1 VKKIL
6 GTFISLFL
14 CIICSATHQVG
25 GYIAVEWKG
34 GYTYQITIYDYT
46 NTFPNYKVIADR
58 DTMRL
63 YIRDGGIQSFLLSRI
78 NGRSNYLLP
87 DPIPN
92 GEPVCNYEFDSSP
105 PLPYDGARKLSIY
118 QTTYTFKGPG
128 DYKVWMDDPDRMA
141 GINNIVASVSV
152 YYYMYAI
159 IRVLPPSYLPPNTGI
174 SSVLITNPPVCQY
187 GCVGGC
193 YTYNPGAY
201 IPDLPPGV
209 ADSIGYSLGPCLE
222 LINSNDQLS
231 VGIATGY
238 RNPGATID
246 ASGTLKWCPNNI
258 VDTGRWNFAIIMT
271 TYIRVYI
278 PLDGSYH
285 MEPVDTTEMEL
296 EVIINSTCF
305 PPTVTSI
312 DTCVT
317 AGTNLH
323 ITYTAKTSNVND
335 ISPLFIT
342 VSGQPFQESPPA
354 ILSNITPPLHIMHP
368 VLNWQTTCDE
378 VSNAPYEVVIEATE
392 KMIQQGT
399 DDSAFYSGYGTSRIT
414 VVAPEPQHLTA
425 INKGTT
431 VCLSWQPNNCP
442 QDTIYNIY
450 RRKGCTT
457 WKHQYCETGV
467 PSYTGYDLIATVH
480 GVTSYCDSNGGAGLS
495 PGVSYAYIVDAA
507 LPPTNGAQSYASND
521 TCLTIKLGV
530 PLIENVSVTKTNP
543 LNGEIYIRWMKP
555 IADAADLDT
564 TVYPPP
570 YTYLLE
576 RASGMNGKKFSIIHT
591 YTSPH
596 FNTALDSTFSD
607 TGIDTKD
614 SSYTY
619 KIDFYY
625 GTGSLNRFVG
635 SSGNASSIYLRLER
649 EDKSMNLGWAAS
661 VPWTNDTFYV
671 YRQDPPP
678 ALPTYHRVGKT
689 TKTTYTDTALHN
701 GSTYCYYV
709 ESYSEYTGAA
719 KVPKPLFDSSET
731 ICGTPEDTIAPCPPP
746 LLVTANCVLY
756 NDSLIWNNPNRE
768 CPKANRVVGYQIYYT
783 PFENGDMHIIDTI
796 DNPRDTVFVNSHLT
810 SVAGCYAVVAVD
822 SAGQTSSLN
831 TQCVDNCPI
840 YELPNVFTPN
850 GDGKNDIFTPLA
862 SFRFIQ
868 GIDINIY
875 NRWGQVVYHTTNP
888 NINWNGNVDN
898 SGGACPDGTYYYI
911 GSVNEIRVTGI
922 VSIPLKG
929 FIQLIRN

>member
-1 VKKIL
+1 MKKIL
-6 GTFISLFL
+6 GILISLFL
-14 CIICSATHQVG
+14 CIVSNATHQVG
-25 GYIAVEWKG
+25 GYIAAKWMG

-46 NTFPNYKVIADR
+46 NTFPYGYAADR

-63 YIRDGGIQSFLLSRI
+63 WILDGGLKSFLLPRI

-87 DPIPN
+87 EDPTPN
-92 GEPVCNYEFDSSP
+92 GEPLCNYNFDSSP
-105 PLPYDGARKLSIY
+105 PLPYNGGRKLNIY
-118 QTTYTFKGPG
+118 RYTYTFLGPG
-128 DYKVWMDDPDRMA
+128 NYRVWMDDPDRMA
-141 GINNIVASVSV
+141 NINNIVGSVGV
-152 YYYMYAI
+152 YYYMYCSI
-159 IRVLPPSYLPPNTGI
+159 TVPPTGNTI
-174 SSVLITNPPVCQY
+174 SSPLIANTPVCQY

-201 IPDLPPGV
+201 VPDLPPGV

-222 LINSNDQLS
+222 LVNSNDQLS
-231 VGIATGY
+231 VGVATGY
-238 RNPGATID
+238 YNPGATIND
-246 ASGTLKWCPNNI
+246 SGTLKWCPDKMS
-258 VDTGRWNFAIIMT
+258 DTGRWNFAIIMV
-271 TYIRVYI
+271 TYQRIYFPFAGNYRMI
-278 PLDGSYH
+278 
-285 MEPVDTTEMEL
+285 PVDTTELEL
-296 EVIINSTCF
+296 EVVINSQCF
-305 PPTVTSI
+305 IPKVTSI

-317 AGTNLH
+317 AGDTLS
-323 ITYTAKTSNVND
+323 ITYTASTGNL
-335 ISPLFIT
+335 SPLYIT
-342 VSGQPFQESPPA
+342 GSGQPFLESPPA
-354 ILSNITPPLHIMHP
+354 TLSNTTPPLHIMHP
-368 VLNWQTTCDE
+368 VFNWQTTCDE
-378 VSNAPYEVVIEATE
+378 VSNNPYEVVITATE
-392 KMIQQGT
+392 RVIQTGT

-414 VVAPEPQHLTA
+414 VIAPAPQHLTA

-431 VCLSWQPNNCP
+431 VCLNWQPNNCP

-450 RRKGCTT
+450 RRKGCST

-467 PSYTGYDLIATVH
+467 PSYTGYVLIATVH
-480 GVTSYCDSNGGAGLS
+480 GITSYCDSNGGAGLS
-495 PGVSYAYIVDAA
+495 PGVSYDYIVDAA

-530 PLIENVSVTKTNP
+530 PLIENVSVTKTDP
-543 LNGEIYIRWMKP
+543 LHGEIYIRWMKP
-555 IADAADLDT
+555 IADPADLDT

-591 YTSPH
+591 YTSLH
-596 FNTALDSTFSD
+596 FNTPLDSTFSD

-625 GTGSLNRFVG
+625 RTGSINKFVG
-635 SSGNASSIYLRLER
+635 SSGNASSIYLRLDR

-678 ALPTYHRVGKT
+678 ALPTYNRVGKT
-689 TKTTYTDTALHN
+689 TKTTYRDTGLHN

-731 ICGTPEDTIAPCPPP
+731 TCGTPQDTIAPCPPP
-746 LLVTANCVLY
+746 LVVIAQCVLY
-756 NDSLIWNNPNRE
+756 NDSLVWNNPNRE
-768 CPKANRVVGYQIYYT
+768 CPKANKVVGYQIYYT

-796 DNPRDTVFVNSHLT
+796 DNPKDTVFVNSHLT

-822 SAGQTSSLN
+822 SAGQTSPLN

-862 SFRFIQ
+862 TFRFIQ

-875 NRWGQVVYHTTNP
+875 NRWGQVVYHTTDP
-888 NINWNGNVDN
+888 YINWNGNVDN
-898 SGGACPDGTYYYI
+898 SGGACPDGVYYYI
-911 GSVNEIRVTGI
+911 CNVNEIRVTGI
-922 VSIPLKG
+922 VSVPLKG